1 MVRIDPPY
9 RAETFHIVPRPERYV
24 GSIKGTTTHHHP
36 IAAGNNGMSY
46 EADETARCIRDGQ
59 IESPR
64 MSWEE
69 SRIVQGWFDQVR
81 TSGASATRDL
91 KGTAGQ

>member
-1 MVRIDPPY
+1 M
-9 RAETFHIVPRPERYV
+9 
-24 GSIKGTTTHHHP
+24 GTIQKPTTHHHP

-46 EADETARCIRDGQ
+46 EADETARCIRDGLL
-59 IESPR
+59 ESPR
-64 MSWEE
+64 LSWEE

-81 TSGASATRDL
+81 TSGPSATRNL